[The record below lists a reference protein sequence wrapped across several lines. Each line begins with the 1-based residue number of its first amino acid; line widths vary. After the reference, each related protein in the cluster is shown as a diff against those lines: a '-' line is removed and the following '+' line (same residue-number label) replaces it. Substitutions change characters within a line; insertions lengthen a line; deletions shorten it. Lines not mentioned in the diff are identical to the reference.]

1 MVLRII
7 EHVKQCFSADDGA
20 VIAQVLHDAFSRGE
34 KVQLS
39 FAGISD
45 VTSSFVNAAVVSQLS
60 TYPADW
66 VKRHLAIRD
75 VSSPSAD
82 VIRRCMANGER
93 NMTAA

>member
-1 MVLRII
+1 MVLKVID
-7 EHVKQCFSADDGA
+7 HVRQCFSADDGA
-20 VIAQVLHDAFSRGE
+20 KIGQILTEAFARGE

-60 TYPADW
+60 AFPVDW
-66 VKRHLAIRD
+66 VKHHLAIRD

-93 NMTAA
+93 NMQAA